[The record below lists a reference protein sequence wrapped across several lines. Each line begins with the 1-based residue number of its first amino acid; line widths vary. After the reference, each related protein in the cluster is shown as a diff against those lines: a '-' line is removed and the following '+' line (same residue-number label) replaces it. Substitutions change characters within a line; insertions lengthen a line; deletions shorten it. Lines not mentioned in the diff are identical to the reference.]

1 MKTNLVVWG
10 ENAQKEK
17 VLILLNLL
25 PEENKVIINSIPEGL
40 VTDELERKLMDEWRL
55 GTPVDL
61 PDGVLKIEKVLSV
74 SNSILPDELTTE
86 RTDIIQRAQTQWHF
100 VVLSSKLNSA
110 YQAELADLQEKV
122 KNLKSFSQDYWDDLK
137 SFWQKVQEQVRDKN
151 LFAEHAAILR
161 ESTNQLFT
169 SLKDLKSSFEDEV
182 EKASSDILKE
192 FNASIEAIENKIN
205 EGSRLQNI
213 FDELKAIQNSFK
225 NLRFIREHR
234 SEAWE
239 KLDGAFKLL
248 KEKKYGNHPVTGE
261 GSPMVRIQRRYDGLI
276 SAVDKMQTS
285 IDRDKAELDFHAQKA
300 NGSERQLEALVSQ
313 AKLAMIQDR
322 ISSKEEKLAEML
334 KTKHELESRMHDLR
348 HKELQKEEHEK
359 FELAK
364 KAVQEKIA
372 NEIKQASVAR
382 EVETVAP
389 EAPVKKE
396 KPAAKAKT
404 ATKKVV
410 SPVEKA
416 IETAEAIGSLSDSR
430 KD

>member
-17 VLILLNLL
+17 VLILLDLL
-25 PEENKVIINSIPEGL
+25 PDENKVIINTIPEGL
-40 VTDELERKLMDEWRL
+40 VTEELERKLMDEWRL
-55 GTPVDL
+55 GNPVEL
-61 PDGVLKIEKVLSV
+61 PDGILKIERVLSV
-74 SNSILPDELTTE
+74 SDSILPDELTTE

-110 YQAELADLQEKV
+110 YQSELADLQEKV
-122 KNLKSFSQDYWDDLK
+122 KGLKNFSQDAWDDLK
-137 SFWQKVQEQVRDKN
+137 NFWQKVQEQVRDKN
-151 LFAEHAAILR
+151 LFAEHAGILR
-161 ESTNQLFT
+161 ESTNHLFT
-169 SLKDLKSSFEDEV
+169 ALKDLKSSFEEEV
-182 EKASSDILKE
+182 EKASSEILKE
-192 FNASIEAIENKIN
+192 FNVSIETIENKIN
-205 EGSRLQNI
+205 EGNRLQSL
-213 FDELKAIQNSFK
+213 FDDLKSIQNSFK
-225 NLRFIREHR
+225 DLKFIREHR
-234 SEAWE
+234 SQAWE

-248 KEKKYGNHPVTGE
+248 KEKKYGNHPSTGE

-285 IDRDKAELDFHAQKA
+285 IDRDKADLDVHTQKA
-300 NGSERQLEALVSQ
+300 SSSDRQLETLVAE

-334 KTKHELESRMHDLR
+334 KTKGELESRMNELK
-348 HKELQKEEHEK
+348 HKEVQKEEQEK

-382 EVETVAP
+382 EIETAVP
-389 EAPVKKE
+389 DAPVKKE
-396 KPAAKAKT
+396 KPAAKAKV

-410 SPVEKA
+410 SPIEKA
-416 IETAEAIGSLSDSR
+416 IETAEAIGSISDTR